1 MSSRKLISV
10 AVGAACAVISM
21 GASAQSAR
29 SWDASQSTG
38 PVMVQEVM
46 TPSSVDESR
55 PSGQMPHQRAMRTA
69 AGNTNYV
76 SLPNPQTP
84 MSPNESG
91 PVNYNQELRE
101 RAQHVASVEQTRMT
115 IARVERERVAAIERE
130 RAEAAEQERQAAV
143 ERERQASLAA
153 APEGANVS
161 ASAPAQS
168 TSTPVDSAATV
179 SSTGAASSS
188 IAVGTNAPAP
198 APAPQREVQAN
209 PSAALVDTR
218 SIVGTNTAPQES
230 GAAVPPMGADRG
242 DRAGITGTGEP
253 VGASSATAGSG
264 TVSSEPM
271 RNDMHG
277 MRHDGSGTTTR

>member
-1 MSSRKLISV
+1 MSSRKLISI
-10 AVGAACAVISM
+10 AVGAACAMVSI

-29 SWDASQSTG
+29 SSEANQSTG
-38 PVMVQEVM
+38 PVMVQEVI
-46 TPSSVDESR
+46 TPYSVNESG
-55 PSGQMPHQRAMRTA
+55 PSWPEANQRATRA
-69 AGNTNYV
+69 VSSNTNYV

-91 PVNYNQELRE
+91 PVNYNQEMRE

-130 RAEAAEQERQAAV
+130 RAEAAEQERQAAI
-143 ERERQASLAA
+143 ERERQANLAA
-153 APEGANVS
+153 APEGSNVN
-161 ASAPAQS
+161 AAAPVGR
-168 TSTPVDSAATV
+168 TPPTVDSAA
-179 SSTGAASSS
+179 AASSPGVNPS
-188 IAVGTNAPAP
+188 IAVGSS

-230 GAAVPPMGADRG
+230 GAAIPPPGADRG
-242 DRAGITGTGEP
+242 ERAGITGTGES

-277 MRHDGSGTTTR
+277 MRQDASGTTTH